1 MKPCTFSLP
10 DGVASR
16 LAGLFS
22 SDPLARGSLEGA
34 AVQAC
39 VGTGAAQIDAA
50 LPWGGLARG
59 LHEIAAPAGDPAKA
73 AFAASLA
80 GRRSG
85 DGGRPILWCRPP
97 RISRAGGDP
106 YGPGIMT
113 LGLSP
118 DTLILVETMK
128 PADLLWVMEE
138 GAKTRGL
145 AAVVAEGVT
154 PDLTASRRLQLAAEA
169 GDGLVLLLPSGR
181 QAAPSTASTRWFLR
195 SLPSLPEAGG
205 PGRPRWGMELWRCRG
220 GGRPGEWI
228 VEWDDAAFSLSVVS
242 QLADRPLVE
251 AGRDRDGSVGA
262 DGTGPGGCPSDGN
275 RQDGGAIRPFRRHA
289 AG

>member
-10 DGVASR
+10 AGAAAR
-16 LAGLFS
+16 LAGLF
-22 SDPLARGSLEGA
+22 PGGSLVSGSLDGA

-39 VGTGAAQIDAA
+39 VDTGAAEIDAA

-59 LHEIAAPAGDPAKA
+59 LHEIAAPVGDPAKV

-85 DGGRPILWCRPP
+85 DGGRPILWCRLR

-106 YGPGIMT
+106 YGPGIAT

-118 DTLILVETMK
+118 DTLILVEAAK
-128 PADLLWVMEE
+128 PADLLWAMEE

-145 AAVVAEGVT
+145 AAVVGEGVT

-181 QAAPSTASTRWFLR
+181 QAAPSTALTRWFLR
-195 SLPSLPEAGG
+195 SLPSVPEAGG
-205 PGRPRWGMELWRCRG
+205 PGKPRWGLELWRCRG
-220 GGRPGEWI
+220 GGRPGDWI
-228 VEWDDAAFSLSVVS
+228 VEWDDAALSLSVVS
-242 QLADRPLVE
+242 QLADRSLAE
-251 AGRDRDGSVGA
+251 AGRDRDGSIGA
-262 DGTGPGGCPSDGN
+262 DGTRPGRGPPDGGQ
-275 RQDGGAIRPFRRHA
+275 QDGGEMRPFRRHVT
-289 AG
+289 G